1 MSGIDRIFSVSM
13 SSVIHLYGK
22 FTERAGFKN
31 LKDMSAVSKL
41 GSSTPSDDVVGGYDY
56 KFVDNPPDRVI
67 CVICHLPSRNPHLS
81 ECCGHV
87 FCKSCLDKTSASSYT
102 ACPMC
107 VNAKFVTF
115 CNKQIDREVKQL
127 KVCCAN
133 KKKGCKWAGELNDI
147 AGHYE
152 NSDGCQFEA
161 VNCPN
166 DCGKKL
172 QRRNLTTH
180 AETTCPLRKI
190 SCQHCHET
198 GVFRFIKG
206 DHKNECQK
214 YPVCCPNKCGVGNIL
229 RRNLEAHRKECPL
242 EVVNCEYYSLG
253 CEVTIPR
260 KRKAEHEE
268 EDAKKHLKMTKQ
280 KLLNTECRLAN
291 LESNLHQL
299 MANSKVSCG
308 QLLLTADWSNHLSML
323 ADISASSTQ
332 VCPVTLKM
340 SDYYFH
346 EMKGIRWYSNSFY
359 TQHNGYMMRLLL
371 CAGGMG
377 TGKGTHLSVYLQLR
391 KGEHDDKLVWPMT
404 GKFVI
409 TLLNQLRDDEHY
421 SFKLYFDENT
431 SLGSRS
437 RIVGNAH
444 SSSWGTE
451 KFFSNED
458 LEAVKSK
465 RQFLKD
471 NCIYVQ
477 VHMRT

>member
-1 MSGIDRIFSVSM
+1 
-13 SSVIHLYGK
+13 
-22 FTERAGFKN
+22 
-31 LKDMSAVSKL
+31 
-41 GSSTPSDDVVGGYDY
+41 
-56 KFVDNPPDRVI
+56 
-67 CVICHLPSRNPHLS
+67 
-81 ECCGHV
+81 
-87 FCKSCLDKTSASSYT
+87 
-102 ACPMC
+102 MC

-133 KKKGCKWAGELNDI
+133 KKKGCKWIGELNDI

-172 QRRNLTTH
+172 QRKNLTTH
-180 AETTCPLRKI
+180 AETTCPHRKI
-190 SCQHCHET
+190 SCQHCQEA
-198 GVFRFIKG
+198 GVFQFIKG

-214 YPVCCPNKCGVGNIL
+214 YPVRCPNKCGVGNIL
-229 RRNLEAHRKECPL
+229 RGNLEAHRKDSAKECPL
-242 EVVNCEYYSLG
+242 EMINCEYYSLG

-268 EDAKKHLKMTKQ
+268 EDANKHLKMTKQ

-323 ADISASSTQ
+323 AGISASSTQ

-340 SDYYFH
+340 SDYCFH
-346 EMKGIRWYSNSFY
+346 EMKGTRWYSNSFY
-359 TQHNGYMMRLLL
+359 TQHNGYMMCLLL
-371 CAGGMG
+371 GAGGMG
-377 TGKGTHLSVYLQLR
+377 TGKGTHLSAYLQLR

-404 GKFVI
+404 GKFVVI
-409 TLLNQLRDDEHY
+409 LLNQLGDDGHY
-421 SFKLYFDENT
+421 SHKLNFDEKHP
-431 SLGSRS
+431 GSR
-437 RIVGNAH
+437 VLDNACVSN
-444 SSSWGTE
+444 SSGWGIS
-451 KFFSNED
+451 KFFSSED
-458 LEAVKSK
+458 LKAVKSK
-465 RQFLKD
+465 RRFLKD

-477 VHMRT
+477 VRMRT